1 MNAAMLYF
9 VGRHKIAQN
18 HRPFKHKPSWA
29 ARAAQV
35 KHFLDKRYEA
45 LRTWVGRILAAQNGD
60 LRPASVDASFRRYF
74 RVSAGGESF
83 IAMDAPPEKEDS
95 RPYVAIAQRL
105 HALGLNV
112 PRILEQDL
120 AQGFLLLSDL
130 GDRLY
135 LPHLSEATVERLYGD
150 ALGALVVLQTG
161 TFTADAAGFFLPDYS
176 EALLLRE
183 MELFRDW
190 YLGRHLGLSL
200 NRAQSRVLEQV
211 FEILI
216 RSARAQPQAW
226 VHRDYH
232 SRNLLITGY
241 NNPGIVDF
249 QDAVLGP
256 VTYDLVSLLRD
267 CYIAWPR
274 ERVEEW
280 AKGYYTL
287 ALESGIPVG
296 EDEAQF
302 LTWFDLMGVQRHLKA
317 SGIFARLYHRD
328 GKPGYLPDIPRTL
341 GYVIDVAAR
350 RAELEPLA
358 ALLHALHIPEALTRL
373 APTEAVKTP

>member
-1 MNAAMLYF
+1 MNAAMIYF

-18 HRPFKHKPSWA
+18 HRPFKHKPSRA

-35 KHFLDKRYEA
+35 KQLLDKRDEA
-45 LRTWVGRILAAQNGD
+45 LRTWVSRVLPAQNGD
-60 LRPASVDASFRRYF
+60 FRPASVDASFRRYF
-74 RVSAGGESF
+74 RVSAGSESF
-83 IAMDAPPEKEDS
+83 IVMDAPPAKEDT

-105 HALGLNV
+105 YALGLNV
-112 PRILEQDL
+112 PRILAQDL
-120 AQGFLLLSDL
+120 TQGFLLLTDL
-130 GDRLY
+130 GERLY
-135 LPHLSEATVERLYGD
+135 LPQLSEATVERLYGD

-161 TFTADAAGFFLPDYS
+161 TTAADATGFLPDYD
-176 EALLLRE
+176 EALLRRE
-183 MELFRDW
+183 MDLFRDW

-200 NRAQSRVLEQV
+200 GRAQGRVLDQV
-211 FEILI
+211 FDILI
-216 RSARAQPQAW
+216 GSARAQPQVW
-226 VHRDYH
+226 VHRDFH
-232 SRNLLITGY
+232 SRNLLVTEH

-274 ERVEEW
+274 ARVEGW
-280 AKGYYTL
+280 VKGYHAR

-302 LTWFDLMGVQRHLKA
+302 LAWFDLMGVQRHLKA
-317 SGIFARLYHRD
+317 TGIFARLYHRD

-341 GYVIDVAAR
+341 GYVLDVAAR
-350 RAELEPLA
+350 HAELEPLA
-358 ALLHALHIPEALTRL
+358 ALLHELRIPEALTRPVS
-373 APTEAVKTP
+373 AAVKTP

>member
-1 MNAAMLYF
+1 MLYF

-18 HRPFKHKPSWA
+18 HRPFKHKPSRA

-35 KHFLDKRYEA
+35 KHLLDKRYEA
-45 LRTWVGRILAAQNGD
+45 LKTWVGRVLPAQNGD

-83 IAMDAPPEKEDS
+83 IAMDAPPEQEDS

-130 GDRLY
+130 GEQLY

-161 TFTADAAGFFLPDYS
+161 TFTADAAGFLPGYG

-200 NRAQSRVLEQV
+200 NRAQSRVLDQA
-211 FEILI
+211 FEILV
-216 RSARAQPQAW
+216 RSARAQPQVW

-232 SRNLLITGY
+232 SRNLLVTGY

-267 CYIAWPR
+267 CYIAWSR
-274 ERVEEW
+274 ARVEDW
-280 AKGYYTL
+280 AKGYHTL

-296 EDEAQF
+296 ADEAQF
-302 LTWFDLMGVQRHLKA
+302 LAWFDLMGVQRHLKA

-328 GKPGYLPDIPRTL
+328 GKPGYLPDISRTL
-341 GYVIDVAAR
+341 GYVLDVAAR
-350 RAELEPLA
+350 HAELEPLA
-358 ALLHALHIPEALTRL
+358 ALLHELRIPEALARP
-373 APTEAVKTP
+373 ASTEAVKTP